1 MLRALL
7 LCQLVKIQTINKGI
21 GFLSGLLYGVHK
33 KDLGLLMSVKNYF
46 PPPPP
51 TPAGVDKQGGEG
63 VELDLLENYLRGIE
77 GGIQIRSW
85 FRFLRFIFL
94 CRCRSL

>member
-1 MLRALL
+1 MLLRALL

-46 PPPPP
+46 H
-51 TPAGVDKQGGEG
+51 GVGFIGKLSEG
-63 VELDLLENYLRGIE
+63 NRRWNTD
-77 GGIQIRSW
+77 
-85 FRFLRFIFL
+85 
-94 CRCRSL
+94 